1 MRQTRGLARGRVWFS
16 LLIFSVAVLMGLAAT
31 IGGLQG
37 LVGSETFKPLV
48 RVEQSS
54 DSHVVVTFLGRHV
67 KGPRVPRVPARRE
80 DVAAAVKMPAWKRWA
95 SGAWA
100 ELRGWGREIG
110 RLFEEWHL
118 DGSLSLQ
125 EKPAHR

>member
-1 MRQTRGLARGRVWFS
+1 MRQTRGLVRGRVWFS
-16 LLIFSVAVLMGLAAT
+16 LLVFSAAVLMGLATT

-37 LVGSETFKPLV
+37 LVGSETFRPLM

-54 DSHVVVTFLGRHV
+54 DSHVVVTFLGRRV
-67 KGPRVPRVPARRE
+67 KGPYIPRVPAGHE
-80 DVAAAVKMPAWKRWA
+80 NAAAVKTPAWKRWV
-95 SGAWA
+95 SDAWA
-100 ELRGWGREIG
+100 EVRGWGREVG
-110 RLFEEWHL
+110 RLFEEWRL